1 MWMATCSMHVG
12 ETIALMFVLLLRIR
26 AYSLLRRRR
35 RLITVTM
42 SRHRYRYTRRY
53 SRAKSWASGEPEL
66 TLNRL
71 YIIRYALH
79 RSTSSADPIPILGT
93 SYASLRGARLKPF
106 AFCCRA
112 SLFSP
117 LHYAILLTLHA
128 PAAALKQTLTLCSN
142 LQARR

>member
-1 MWMATCSMHVG
+1 MATRSMHVG

-35 RLITVTM
+35 QLITVTM
-42 SRHRYRYTRRY
+42 SRHRYRCIQMY
-53 SRAKSWASGEPEL
+53 STAKSWASGEPEL
-66 TLNRL
+66 TRNRL

-79 RSTSSADPIPILGT
+79 RSTSSADPIPILGA

-112 SLFSP
+112 SLPSP
-117 LHYAILLTLHA
+117 PLRNINAAHT
-128 PAAALKQTLTLCSN
+128 PAAALKQTLTHPVL
-142 LQARR
+142 